1 MVPDTKTD
9 SLGLYYIYIMYILC
23 IHYIH
28 ISYTLYKKILVPET
42 KTDSLGLHMY
52 HKYLVPDKQK
62 LLSGTSP
69 RDQN

>member
-1 MVPDTKTD
+1 M
-9 SLGLYYIYIMYILC
+9 
-23 IHYIH
+23 
-28 ISYTLYKKILVPET
+28 LYKKILVPET

-52 HKYLVPDKQK
+52 YIYIVPDNQK